1 MVKNKRLFLFF
12 CIILIIFISSCASVF
27 KTPSPMTKGELMFV
41 DEDKDVDFLKAE
53 ETVTEGGSHSGC
65 PT

>member
-1 MVKNKRLFLFF
+1 MKRRLFLF
-12 CIILIIFISSCASVF
+12 LYLIFILLITSCASVF
-27 KTPSPMTKGELMFV
+27 KTPSPMTKGEMMFV

-53 ETVTEGGSHSGC
+53 ETATEGGSHSGC